1 MTATPDDVKRFRAFL
16 QEEVDGI
23 YTYQRLAALEAEPRL
38 REVYERLATMEV
50 RHLELWQTQ
59 LRNAGVDATPGRPS
73 TKARFLMWVA
83 RRFGSGTVL
92 PIIKAFERDATDMY
106 TGDPIAEAAG
116 LPADEAQHARIF
128 SALGRSTSGVQGSLI
143 GRIETRHRALGGGNA
158 LRAAVLGANDGLVS
172 NLALIAG
179 FAGAAPGQ
187 GAIVLAGMAGLV
199 AGASSMAL
207 GEWISVTSSREAAEA
222 QIAAERE
229 ELALDPDAE
238 RHELALIYQAK
249 GLPRDAAERLAAVL
263 MADPEGAL
271 GALAREELGIVPED
285 LGSPWTA
292 ATASFILFAFGA
304 VIPLLPFL
312 LMTGGPAIVL
322 SAALSAIALFG
333 TGAAITLLTGR
344 SAWFG
349 GMRQLVLGLLAAALT
364 YVIGTLIGG
373 VTGAL

>member
-1 MTATPDDVKRFRAFL
+1 MTTATHDDVKRFRAYL

-23 YTYQRLAALEAEPRL
+23 YTYERLAALERDARL
-38 REVYERLATMEV
+38 RDVYERLATMEV

-59 LRNAGVDATPGRPS
+59 LRNAGVDATPGHPS

-83 RRFGSGTVL
+83 RRFGIDTVL

-106 TGDPIAEAAG
+106 TGDPIAEGAG
-116 LPADEAQHARIF
+116 LPADEARHARVF
-128 SALGRSTSGVQGSLI
+128 SALASGADGAHGSLI
-143 GRIETRHRALGGGNA
+143 GRIESRHRALGGGNA

-179 FAGAAPGQ
+179 FAGAAPGH
-187 GAIVLAGMAGLV
+187 GAIILAGLAGLV

-238 RHELALIYQAK
+238 RDELVLIYQAK

-263 MADPEGAL
+263 MADSETAL
-271 GALAREELGIVPED
+271 GTLAREELGIVPED
-285 LGSPWTA
+285 LGSPWA
-292 ATASFILFAFGA
+292 ASIASFILFACGA

-312 LMTGGPAIVL
+312 VMVGVPAIAL
-322 SAALSAIALFG
+322 SAALSALALFG

-349 GMRQLVLGLLAAALT
+349 GARQLVLGLLAATLT
-364 YVIGTLIGG
+364 YGIGTLVGG
-373 VTGAL
+373 VVG